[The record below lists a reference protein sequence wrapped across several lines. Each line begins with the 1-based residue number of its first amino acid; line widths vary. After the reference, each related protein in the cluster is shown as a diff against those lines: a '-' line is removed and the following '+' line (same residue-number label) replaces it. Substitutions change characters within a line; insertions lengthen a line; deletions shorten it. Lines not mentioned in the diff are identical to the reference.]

1 MNPKHSLVFFSGG
14 VVLIL
19 GFVLIGIV
27 PMNILSEIKSDNDHE
42 EQLIVEETITIQTE
56 SKPIENMDCTEL
68 NEFILSFGKGW
79 GAAIP
84 MYNEKCS

>member
-1 MNPKHSLVFFSGG
+1 MNHKYSLVFFSGG

-27 PMNILSEIKSDNDHE
+27 PMNVISESKQDDDHE
-42 EQLIVEETITIQTE
+42 KLTVEAAIPIQTE

-68 NEFILSFGKGW
+68 NEFILSFEKGW
-79 GAAIP
+79 GTAIS